1 MAFCVYGL
9 FLLLDFYFVTFFE
22 GGGNFPREME
32 RKEQMEQRQSPA
44 DDRVDI
50 WSCTPE
56 EREWIIGL
64 ALVFFVP
71 LLGLVLWRDW
81 DKIIGLDRDGL
92 IELAISIG
100 HVGIFA
106 VVFAF
111 LVIQGVGMKS
121 LLVEKYRERQD
132 RKLRDGIKE
141 NNAQWRSWLE
151 KKYPGDPLPPFADD
165 DTGNDRQQ

>member
-1 MAFCVYGL
+1 M
-9 FLLLDFYFVTFFE
+9 
-22 GGGNFPREME
+22 
-32 RKEQMEQRQSPA
+32 

-92 IELAISIG
+92 IDLAISIG

-111 LVIQGVGMKS
+111 LVIQGVGMTS
-121 LLVEKYRERQD
+121 LLVEKYRERKD
-132 RKLRDGIKE
+132 RKLKERD
-141 NNAQWRSWLE
+141 AQWRSWME
-151 KKYPGDPLPPFADD
+151 KKYPGDPLPPFVDD

>member
-1 MAFCVYGL
+1 M
-9 FLLLDFYFVTFFE
+9 LLDFYFVTFFE
-22 GGGNFPREME
+22 GGGNFPRDME

-64 ALVFFVP
+64 ALVFFMP

-81 DKIIGLDRDGL
+81 DKIIGLDRDG
-92 IELAISIG
+92 IIDLAISIG
-100 HVGIFA
+100 SVGIFA

-111 LVIQGVGMKS
+111 LVIQGVGMRT

-132 RKLRDGIKE
+132 RKLRDGIRE

-151 KKYPGDPLPPFADD
+151 KKYPGDPLPPFVDD
-165 DTGNDRQQ
+165 DTGDNDKQQ